1 MESSLAS
8 TNTKV
13 TNVENGL
20 KTANTNISNLEE
32 EVDTATSN
40 AASAL
45 SKANTASTNA
55 SNALTK
61 ANTNESNITKLNSSV
76 SQLQLTDNE
85 IKASVENVTTYVNEQ
100 IEGITSTQEAKYA
113 EIDIRADAIESSI
126 SAVSEIATTTSNNYQ
141 ELSNK
146 FNDYAP
152 TTKTIQLEQ
161 SLTTLQ
167 TNTYTKTE
175 INTKLTDGSVTKVQ
189 TTSGTF
195 DENGMHYAKTNAPTT
210 TTINEVGVGTKKSD
224 GNEYV
229 LFAGY
234 VDDNNTQYEKY
245 KGQTI
250 VASENMLVSNY
261 LVVGEHSRMENYE
274 NGTGIFV
281 L

>member
-1 MESSLAS
+1 M
-8 TNTKV
+8 
-13 TNVENGL
+13 
-20 KTANTNISNLEE
+20 
-32 EVDTATSN
+32 
-40 AASAL
+40 

-55 SNALTK
+55 SSALSK
-61 ANTNESNITKLNSSV
+61 ANTNASNITKLNTSV

-100 IEGITSTQEAKYA
+100 VDSITTAQEAKYA
-113 EIDIRADAIESSI
+113 EIDLRTDSIETSI

-141 ELSNK
+141 ELSKK

-152 TTKTIQLEQ
+152 TTKTLQLEQ

-210 TTINEVGVGTKKSD
+210 TTINEVGVGTKKSNAD
-224 GNEYV
+224 EYV